1 MIRGKAGRYLQRHFA
16 NRIYFKTNEPEDAI
30 PILYSFE
37 SIKEETK
44 AISNML
50 DKINVSDDI
59 ITKKFCV
66 MITHFDRKLD
76 QAESYCE
83 PPEVIRQKEYQR
95 CLLRNFIRLKDTKK
109 AKQVLVIER
118 CFLDDLGSDFRKTH
132 IMSCVGNRLFKKKGS
147 TTVYILVMKSYHVIA
162 GARFHSLE
170 TRIRNIV
177 GLISD
182 LKLLLQMGVI
192 DEKRYTSEFGVFK
205 SCAIEY
211 EGLNGTYDNPDGNFG
226 YGSKFVTG
234 EGHVIKKALSGVKGI
249 GDVVSRGVGIDPIH
263 LFSFYALFGHVKFV
277 QLMKIA
283 FGIVVGDDGMGNFL
297 EKWTRERIRLKYAD
311 DKAFVKRYRENEENS
326 QSTEVS
332 TEEKARFE
340 RLVRKDEKKNLREC
354 VKRADNKAFLKRYR
368 ENKENS
374 QSTEVSAEKKAR
386 FERLMR
392 KEEMKK
398 LRKREKYAD
407 NKSHRE
413 KKLERINVRY
423 RAIRELKRQAI
434 EECKDESS
442 KRRRIITDAQNI
454 PPIRREDVRLN
465 HPLIRLLDMKSTR
478 NLYDS
483 IMNDEMICLL

>member
-16 NRIYFKTNEPEDAI
+16 NRIYFNTNEPEDAI
-30 PILYSFE
+30 PISYSFE

-59 ITKKFCV
+59 ITKKFCAI
-66 MITHFDRKLD
+66 ITHFDRKSD

-147 TTVYILVMKSYHVIA
+147 TTIFILVMVSYHVIA

-182 LKLLLQMGVI
+182 LNLLRHMGVI
-192 DEKRYTSEFGVFK
+192 DEKRHTSEFGIFK
-205 SCAIEY
+205 SCAIEF
-211 EGLNGTYDNPDGNFG
+211 EGLSGTYDNPDGSFS

-234 EGHVIKKALSGVKGI
+234 EGHVIRKVLRGVKGI
-249 GDVVSRGVGIDPIH
+249 GDVVSGGVGIDPIH
-263 LFSFYALFGHVKFV
+263 LFSLYALFGHVKFI

-283 FGIVVGDDGMGNFL
+283 FGIVVGDNGMGNFL
-297 EKWTRERIRLKYAD
+297 EKWTREMKRLSEQKYYESHH
-311 DKAFVKRYRENEENS
+311 KKKHERENVKR
-326 QSTEVS
+326 
-332 TEEKARFE
+332 
-340 RLVRKDEKKNLREC
+340 
-354 VKRADNKAFLKRYR
+354 
-368 ENKENS
+368 
-374 QSTEVSAEKKAR
+374 
-386 FERLMR
+386 
-392 KEEMKK
+392 
-398 LRKREKYAD
+398 
-407 NKSHRE
+407 
-413 KKLERINVRY
+413 
-423 RAIRELKRQAI
+423 RAIRELKRQAH

-442 KRRRIITDAQNI
+442 KRRRIITDADATQNI
-454 PPIRREDVRLN
+454 PHIRREDARLN
-465 HPLIRLLDMKSTR
+465 HPLIRLLDMKRT
-478 NLYDS
+478 NKLYDS
-483 IMNDEMICLL
+483 IMNDEMLCTLQQYFVEHRVIKPSQKFLDSAKGCMNITPKLITKCVDNIPGLREICNSIWVNTPLSKGSSETAQAIINKYFPEIVE